1 MEIKKVLR
9 KFCPSGSFIH
19 FSLSSC
25 RLVFLSSCLPVI
37 LSSCLPV
44 VLSSCRSVSWRRHLF
59 AWEDQNTKR
68 LNRTPFHRTIQSR
81 IQFFKILFFT
91 ATNTIQASNEA
102 TYLLAR
108 WIESS
113 VVIYTYFWLARGKE
127 KDTHTENPQLRGRH
141 SRLNPLSHCG
151 ETLSLKSG
159 IGARQL
165 MSTISI

>member
-108 WIESS
+108 RIESS
-113 VVIYTYFWLARGKE
+113 VVIWELVLCLHLFLISQRQGKGHSHR
-127 KDTHTENPQLRGRH
+127 KPTASWSPQ
-141 SRLNPLSHCG
+141 SS
-151 ETLSLKSG
+151 
-159 IGARQL
+159 
-165 MSTISI
+165 